1 MKAQPTIS
9 TKPQRQARQ
18 TEVEPKAVA
27 VSNQMKL
34 TRLHYWLTLE
44 GSSGVGFLGLLAG
57 VPFVPVLL
65 ILGLA
70 ALAFAPFLLKVLIQ
84 MRHWG
89 WVTAF
94 AIMVGVPCILW
105 FFPVENPILSVI
117 VNLLPLLMF
126 YLFCWL
132 LRTAVEEWI
141 EE

>member
-1 MKAQPTIS
+1 
-9 TKPQRQARQ
+9 
-18 TEVEPKAVA
+18 
-27 VSNQMKL
+27 
-34 TRLHYWLTLE
+34 
-44 GSSGVGFLGLLAG
+44 
-57 VPFVPVLL
+57 
-65 ILGLA
+65 
-70 ALAFAPFLLKVLIQ
+70 